1 MTPVFLSSS
10 SRFFILFSKSLEGL
24 DIHVY
29 LKGWVNGVK
38 FQDEEVI
45 DL

>member
-1 MTPVFLSSS
+1 MNP
-10 SRFFILFSKSLEGL
+10 EGL